1 MSGNYFGFNPGYYPS
16 RGAMPDN
23 LAQLRGQQIPQ
34 ASTQYGCGIIWVL
47 GEAEARGYP
56 VAPGNTVILWDRDNP
71 TIYVKSADISGI
83 PSIRAF
89 DLVERKALAEN
100 PQNPLVSQGAS
111 PATEYITREEFDRR
125 MAKIEAVMPR
135 EGMADG

>member
-34 ASTQYGCGIIWVL
+34 ASAQYGCGIIWVL

-89 DLVERKALAEN
+89 DLVERKALAES
-100 PQNPLVSQGAS
+100 PQNPLAS
-111 PATEYITREEFDRR
+111 PEASPMSEYITREEFDKR
-125 MAKIEAVMPR
+125 MAKIEAVMSK
-135 EGMADG
+135 EGVADG